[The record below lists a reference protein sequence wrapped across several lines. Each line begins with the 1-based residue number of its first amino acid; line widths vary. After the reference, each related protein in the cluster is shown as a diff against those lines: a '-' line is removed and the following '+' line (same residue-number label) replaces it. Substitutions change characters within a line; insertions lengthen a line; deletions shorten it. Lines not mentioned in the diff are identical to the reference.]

1 MEAKLFGS
9 RLSPFVEKVARAL
22 QLKGIA
28 FTLVPPK
35 SPTDF
40 KRWNAQTR
48 KMPVVEIDG
57 RRVFDSTLILRRLDQ
72 LVPEPPLF
80 DRDAGIAARQRFL
93 EDWSDESLYW
103 YVMALRW
110 ADANAEATTTQ
121 VLGSIPAPAAL
132 RPVLRVLVRRQFRS
146 QALGQGLARLP
157 LETIVDELGRRFDE
171 LLVWLG
177 DRPYFF
183 ADRPSAADLALF
195 GQLNGLQ
202 SGPTPQAERLVA
214 ERPRL
219 ADYFLRVDAVTADRR
234 AEPGHRAGRGVDLET
249 TVRGA

>member
-28 FTLVPPK
+28 FTLVPPQ
-35 SPTDF
+35 SPADF
-40 KRWNAQTR
+40 KRCNAQTM

-57 RRVFDSTLILRRLDQ
+57 RLLFDSTRILRRLDQ
-72 LVPEPPLF
+72 LVPEPPLL
-80 DRDAGIAARQRFL
+80 DRDAGVAARQRFL

-103 YVMALRW
+103 YGLALRW
-110 ADANAEATTTQ
+110 SDANAEATTTQ
-121 VLGSIPAPAAL
+121 VVGSIPAPAAL
-132 RPVLRVLVRRQFRS
+132 RPVLRVLLRRRIRG
-146 QALGQGLARLP
+146 QALAQGLARLP
-157 LETIVDELGRRFDE
+157 LEMIVDELRRRFDE
-171 LLVWLG
+171 LVVWLD

-183 ADRPSAADLALF
+183 ADRPSVADLALF

-202 SGPTPQAERLVA
+202 SGPTPQAQRLVA

-219 ADYFLRVDAVTADRR
+219 ADYFLRVDTATAGRR
-234 AEPGHRAGRGVDLET
+234 AEPDRPAAPGVDYGT
-249 TVRGA
+249 PARGA